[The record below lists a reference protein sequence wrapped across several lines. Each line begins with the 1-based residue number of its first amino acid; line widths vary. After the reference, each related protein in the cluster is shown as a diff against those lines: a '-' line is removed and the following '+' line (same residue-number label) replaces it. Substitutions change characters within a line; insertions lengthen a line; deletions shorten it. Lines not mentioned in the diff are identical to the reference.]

1 MPDMMTPEEIQAEIA
16 AVNAAHK
23 RLGYMTQG
31 MVDALKD
38 AEMGVRG
45 YTEAQRLKE
54 EKLKADLTKLGT
66 SLGGFVT
73 GLAEGKTGQ
82 SAYNSAIQGT
92 SDAIGSMA
100 ESLGPLGIAFSAIL
114 KVLTFG
120 ITQATKMADGLYKA
134 NQDLSKVGTIGAGGM
149 TEVFTRMQKFGY
161 GIDQIGEM
169 TDLMTKNS
177 QSLALFGGSAEIGAR
192 RFADAAGM
200 IQHSDLQRQF
210 MNMGMSV
217 DDINSGIAGY
227 ISLQT
232 NLGTSQKLTSSELQ
246 SESADYLMNM
256 SRLSKLTGENADE
269 LQKQRDKLN
278 NIDSFLASISK
289 EAEKGPEGRKR
300 AQEAYNVIQTI
311 MSKSETVGLGIAQM
325 YSGTLSGGEE
335 VNKALFALGGTL
347 PGLINQWKTGKI
359 TGDQFLQGVEAA
371 GKANFET
378 ARSMKEV
385 PDATKGM
392 LPSMVEL
399 LRLNGTDF
407 TQSIKNA
414 KESTDAQAAGSDKLT
429 DENTKMIQA
438 QMASRDAFQNLTF
451 KAIPSVTQGFNYLND
466 LLSKVLSWF
475 GVENSYSPGGSASSI
490 KEGNTYKAEIK
501 NTAGEVVE
509 TRTGG
514 DRNWRNNNPGNI
526 SYGKFA
532 KEHGA
537 IGTDGR
543 FAIFPTMEAGEK
555 AQDALLKSD
564 KSIGGVSQ
572 NYKSMTMKDAIAT
585 WAPPNENDTANYQK
599 MIANAG
605 IDINKRYVDLSPDQQ
620 AKFRQAMNQMEGGHA
635 GTITKGTGKAD
646 TTAPKENTASNS
658 APAAP
663 TNNYQAVTPSTEN
676 ASNTLPEKPNK
687 DNTPTANSKM
697 RKNEM
702 EDVIAYQ
709 QQINEILRQQSR
721 YNKTIADNTNPN

>member
-16 AVNAAHK
+16 AVHAAHK
-23 RLGYMTQG
+23 RLGFMTQG
-31 MVDALKD
+31 MIDALKD
-38 AEMGVRG
+38 AEVGIRG

-54 EKLKADLTKLGT
+54 EKLKADLLKLGT

-82 SAYNSAIQGT
+82 SAYNSAIQGS

-100 ESLGPLGIAFSAIL
+100 ASLGPLGVAFSVIL

-120 ITQATKMADGLYKA
+120 ITKATNMADGLYKA

-177 QSLALFGGSAEIGAR
+177 QILAQFGRSAETGAR
-192 RFADAAGM
+192 RFADVAGM

-217 DDINSGIAGY
+217 DDINTGIAGY

-232 NLGTSQKLTSSELQ
+232 SLGTSQKLSTAELRTGA
-246 SESADYLMNM
+246 ADYLMNM
-256 SRLSKLTGENADE
+256 SRLSKLTGENADD
-269 LQKQRDKLN
+269 LQRQRDKLMAT
-278 NIDSFLASISK
+278 DSFLATIS
-289 EAEKGPEGRKR
+289 EDAEKGPNGRKKVDD
-300 AQEAYNVIQTI
+300 AFKVIQTI
-311 MSKSETVGLGIAQM
+311 MSRSETVGIAIAQM
-325 YSGTLSGGEE
+325 YSGTLSGGDEI
-335 VNKALFALGGTL
+335 NKALNAVGTALPDLVNQWKNGTISNDQFVIAVQEATKANLDNVRSFQKGGTL
-347 PGLINQWKTGKI
+347 
-359 TGDQFLQGVEAA
+359 
-371 GKANFET
+371 
-378 ARSMKEV
+378 
-385 PDATKGM
+385 KGY
-392 LPSMVEL
+392 LPSMAET
-399 LRLNGTDF
+399 LRLSGTDF
-407 TQSIKNA
+407 AKSLKNA
-414 KESTDAQAAGSDKLT
+414 EDATSGQASGADALT
-429 DENTKMIQA
+429 NEHTKMLQA
-438 QMASRDAFQNLTF
+438 QIEARDAFQNLTF
-451 KAIPSVTQGFNYLND
+451 KAIPLVTERFNDLND
-466 LLSKVLSWF
+466 LLGKVLSWF

-572 NYKSMTMKDAIAT
+572 NYKSMTMKEAIAT

-599 MIANAG
+599 MLANAG
-605 IDINKRYVDLSPDQQ
+605 IDINKKYVDLSPDQQ

-635 GTITKGTGKAD
+635 GTITKGPGGSD

-658 APAAP
+658 TPAAP
-663 TNNYQAVTPSTEN
+663 TNNYQSVTPSTEN

-687 DNTPTANSKM
+687 DNTPTSNSKAG
-697 RKNEM
+697 KNEM
-702 EDVIAYQ
+702 SDVIAQ
-709 QQINEILRQQSR
+709 QMQINDILRQQSR
-721 YNKTIADNTNPN
+721 YNKAIADNTNPN